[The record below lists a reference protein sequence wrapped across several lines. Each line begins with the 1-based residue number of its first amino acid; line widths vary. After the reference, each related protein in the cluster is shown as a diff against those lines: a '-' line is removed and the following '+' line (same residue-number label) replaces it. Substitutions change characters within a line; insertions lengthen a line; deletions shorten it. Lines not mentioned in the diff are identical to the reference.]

1 MLNFGQ
7 ELGSPSDP
15 RLYGNGTLWTRI
27 PARPYFTHD
36 GHSPGIRL
44 KTPWFRARRGLVRV
58 AGMPVSGAPATF
70 SAAVGTPA
78 EYGPTGF
85 AASVLTFGRPGCW
98 RVRATLAGRPLSI
111 VLDVPSQ

>member
-27 PARPYFTHD
+27 PTRTYFTHD

-58 AGMPVSGAPATF
+58 TGVPVSGPPAQF

-85 AASVLTFGRPGCW
+85 APSVLTFGRPGCW
-98 RVRATLAGRPLSI
+98 HVRATLAGRVLSI
-111 VLDVPSQ
+111 VLDVPSL